1 MGGVLQVL
9 EDERPE
15 NAPTN
20 LRLYTVYYRCKTY
33 KPFSAEEIAK
43 RESEEAVRQAAREA
57 DYEKA
62 KALVADPKA
71 YLKVS
76 GQRPTKDAM
85 PITRPFSWATK
96 RM

>member
-1 MGGVLQVL
+1 MK
-9 EDERPE
+9 
-15 NAPTN
+15 A
-20 LRLYTVYYRCKTY
+20 
-33 KPFSAEEIAK
+33 A
-43 RESEEAVRQAAREA
+43 RQAAYEA

-76 GQRPTKDAM
+76 GRRPTKDAM
-85 PITRPFSWATK
+85 PVRRPFSWATK